1 MNVFIGAGAVT
12 TVLASYL
19 LSSGE
24 SVVFS
29 VRPGR
34 EKYYGAPNRLVMSG
48 NQNLSHPTPPVTSN
62 PDYTQAT
69 RVFIGCKHQ
78 HLPGIINQLA
88 GKLPKGIP
96 LLPCLNGV
104 SHIELLQREFPNNPV
119 CPITVMFNAQLPA
132 PMAPVLTTS
141 PLIFIDAEAS
151 QLLNLFKSAGMLAHQ
166 GSVATAWGKL
176 ILNLNNAIGA
186 LTQSTFKDL
195 LLSPP
200 HRQAALA
207 TFDEATAV
215 LTAAHIEFDVP
226 TPVSWRMQRFILR
239 YLPKLAWQIA
249 KKRNQLSDQSYPS
262 MLADINSRNTTEV
275 AQLNGEIVRQAEKLG
290 ITAPIN
296 KKLHELV
303 TLQHGEPAKF
313 ITIQQLNRQLGLR

>member
-1 MNVFIGAGAVT
+1 MNLFIGAGAVT

-19 LSSGE
+19 LRSGE
-24 SVVFS
+24 AVVFS

-34 EKYYGAPNRLVMSG
+34 EAHYGAPKSLVMSG
-48 NQNLSHPTPPVTSN
+48 NQNLSHTAPTVTST

-69 RVFIGCKHQ
+69 RIFIGCKHQ
-78 HLPGIINQLA
+78 HLPAIIKQLRSH
-88 GKLPKGIP
+88 LPNGVP

-141 PLIFIDAEAS
+141 PLVFIDGDAP
-151 QLLNLFKSAGMLAHQ
+151 LLLKALKSAGMIANQ
-166 GSVATAWGKL
+166 GSIATAWGKL

-195 LLSPP
+195 LISPP

-207 TFDEATAV
+207 AFDEATSV
-215 LTAAHIEFDVP
+215 LNGANIDFDVP
-226 TPVSWRMQRFILR
+226 TPVSWRMQRLILR
-239 YLPKLAWQIA
+239 YLPKFAWQIA

-262 MLADINSRNTTEV
+262 MLADINNRNATEV
-275 AQLNGEIVRQAEKLG
+275 AQLNGEIVRQAKKIG
-290 ITAPIN
+290 MNAPIN
-296 KKLHELV
+296 KKLEELV
-303 TLQHGEPAKF
+303 GQQHGKPARF
-313 ITIQQLNRQLGLR
+313 ITIEQLNEHLGLR